1 MIMQRARATQF
12 HAPIARCC
20 EAGIDTLNYRVPFKF
35 RDSDATRARPAR
47 RVRAPARAR
56 VSLLAIGGAASIGL
70 RVRFRRSDPRKRNL
84 NFGGLGRRRS

>member
-35 RDSDATRARPAR
+35 RDSDATRASPLGVSALPR
-47 RVRAPARAR
+47 ARAR
-56 VSLLAIGGAASIGL
+56 FPARNWWCRVDRPESTVSTQ
-70 RVRFRRSDPRKRNL
+70 
-84 NFGGLGRRRS
+84 

>member
-56 VSLLAIGGAASIGL
+56 ARFPARNWWCRVDRPESTVSTQ
-70 RVRFRRSDPRKRNL
+70 
-84 NFGGLGRRRS
+84 